1 MSHFL
6 QNILH
11 IDDDA
16 VLRDITRTALIKS
29 GYGYA
34 VTSCASPAEALEKI
48 KTLTPDLLLVDYQMP
63 QMNGIDLAKKLRLH
77 ANGKKPPIIFV
88 TGKTD
93 FSADFYAEIS
103 NVIGILVKPFSTKT
117 LAQDLRTLWEKRSL
131 N

>member
-11 IDDDA
+11 VDDDA

-34 VTSCASPAEALEKI
+34 VTSCASAQEALERI
-48 KTLTPDLLLVDYQMP
+48 KTVTPDLLLIDYQMP
-63 QMNGIDLAKKLRLH
+63 HMNGVDLAHKLRGLP
-77 ANGKKPPIIFV
+77 NGKKPPIIFV

-93 FSADFYAEIS
+93 FSAESYTALS
-103 NVIGILVKPFSTKT
+103 NVIGILVKPFSTKN
-117 LAQDLRTLWEKRSL
+117 LAETLRTMWERRSL
-131 N
+131 Y

>member
-11 IDDDA
+11 VDDDA

-34 VTSCASPAEALEKI
+34 VTSCASAQEALEKI
-48 KTLTPDLLLVDYQMP
+48 KTLTPDLLLIDYQMP
-63 QMNGIDLAKKLRLH
+63 HMNGVDLAHKLRSLP
-77 ANGKKPPIIFV
+77 NGKKPPIIFV

-93 FSADFYAEIS
+93 FSTESYTALS
-103 NVIGILVKPFSTKT
+103 NVIGILVKPFSTKN
-117 LAQDLRTLWEKRSL
+117 LAETLRTMWERRSL
-131 N
+131 Y

>member
-1 MSHFL
+1 MSHLL

-11 IDDDA
+11 VDDDA

-48 KTLTPDLLLVDYQMP
+48 KTTTPDLLLIDYQMP
-63 QMNGIDLAKKLRLH
+63 HMNGVDLAHKLRSCP
-77 ANGKKPPIIFV
+77 NGRKPPIIFV

-93 FSADFYAEIS
+93 FSAESYGDLF
-103 NVIGILVKPFSTKT
+103 NVIGILVKPFSTKN
-117 LAQDLRTLWEKRSL
+117 LAAHLRAMWERRNSH
-131 N
+131 